1 MGKRTLL
8 AGTILTLCFAAIAL
22 AADITGNWAGTLS
35 LGDNQFNLTY
45 TFKQDGEKLSG
56 TVAHDGGEPLPLNDG
71 KVQGDKV
78 TFFVRADRDG
88 TPTKFIM
95 EGAIKG
101 DEITLTTKAESG
113 GDLGAGPM
121 TLKRVK

>member
-8 AGTILTLCFAAIAL
+8 VGAVLTVGFAAIAL
-22 AADITGNWAGTLS
+22 AADITGNWAGSITM
-35 LGDNQFNLTY
+35 GDNQYNLTY
-45 TFKQDGEKLSG
+45 NFKQDGEKLSG
-56 TVAHDGGEPLPLNDG
+56 SVAHEGGEPLPLNDG

-78 TFFVRADRDG
+78 TFFVQADRGG
-88 TPTKFIM
+88 TLTKYVM

-101 DEITLTTKAESG
+101 DEITLSTKTEG
-113 GDLGAGPM
+113 GPEIPPM

>member
-1 MGKRTLL
+1 MGKRAVL
-8 AGTILTLCFAAIAL
+8 AGAVLTLCFAAIAV
-22 AADITGNWAGTLS
+22 AADITGNWACSVSVDGT
-35 LGDNQFNLTY
+35 QYNLTY

-56 TVAHDGGEPLPLNDG
+56 TLAHEGGEPLPLNDG

-78 TFFVRADRDG
+78 TFFVQANRGG
-88 TPTKFIM
+88 TLTKFAM

-101 DEITLTTKAESG
+101 DEITLTTKADSG
-113 GDLGAGPM
+113 PAIDAM

>member
-1 MGKRTLL
+1 MGKRALL
-8 AGTILTLCFAAIAL
+8 AGAVLALGFAVIAI
-22 AADITGNWAGTLS
+22 AADITGNWAGTIS
-35 LGDNQFNLTY
+35 VGDNQHDLTY

-56 TVAHDGGEPLPLNDG
+56 TVAPVGGEPIPLNDG

-78 TFFVRADRDG
+78 TFFVQANRGG
-88 TPTKFIM
+88 TLTKFAM

-101 DEITLTTKAESG
+101 DEITLTTKADSG
-113 GDLGAGPM
+113 PAIDAM